1 MRFKGRKL
9 IKLTKKKII
18 KDSNYILAICIHS
31 IFMIAGILVT
41 FATLIYTR
49 KIDTN
54 SIIGTIFCFII
65 FGIPFGYIMGLKR
78 VSVYV
83 DKLRKIK
90 NGQYKIKT
98 DLLVKKEL
106 LLSGADSSN
115 DSFLLEF
122 KEWSSVTNKVFEAT
136 HQKYSSVE
144 ENKEYYLIFIDGYIE
159 PDGIY
164 SVSKYDL
171 FL

>member
-1 MRFKGRKL
+1 MRYKGGEVIR
-9 IKLTKKKII
+9 LTKKKII
-18 KDSNYILAICIHS
+18 KDNNYISAICIHS

-41 FATLIYTR
+41 FATFMHTR

-78 VSVYV
+78 VRVYV

-90 NGQYKIKT
+90 NGRYKIKT

-122 KEWSSVTNKVFEAT
+122 KKWSSVTNKVFEAT

-144 ENKEYYLIFIDGYIE
+144 ENKKYYLIFIEGYTE

-164 SVSKYDL
+164 SVSEYEL